1 MKMNK
6 KKVVVADDHDIFN
19 MGLRVGIEKDPS
31 FQVVQEAKTGEEV
44 LAYTTLNEFDLL
56 ICDYMLPDIDGVSV
70 LIQAKK
76 LIPNL
81 KTILISSLEKFELQ
95 RLCEKNKI
103 DAYLFKS
110 EARNKIVE
118 IANLIFQN
126 QKFRPIQNSGSNGN
140 NPFLKLTSK
149 ELDILRFWIRGKSM
163 DETGVQM
170 KINKKTVETHRT
182 NIKKKFPGLSKEE
195 IFSLMKEYGIV

>member
-19 MGLRVGIEKDPS
+19 MGLRVGIEKDSS
-31 FQVVQEAKTGEEV
+31 FQVVQEAKTGEGV
-44 LAYTTLNEFDLL
+44 LAYVSEKECDLL
-56 ICDYMLPDIDGVSV
+56 ICDYMMPDMDGVTV

-76 LIPNL
+76 IRPNL

-110 EARNKIVE
+110 EARSKIVE
-118 IANLIFQN
+118 IANLIFQDK
-126 QKFRPIQNSGSNGN
+126 KFRPIQDSEINGN

-149 ELDILRFWIRGKSM
+149 ELETLRFWIRGKSM
-163 DETGVQM
+163 DETGAQM

-195 IFSLMKEYGIV
+195 IFTLMKEYGIV